1 MEQSKNVT
9 RNSFSVLGERDIP
22 ATARNT
28 DHHPPSAYN
37 LESKERHVTL
47 GLVPSQCH
55 AASKARAVT
64 RRDLAETLSVNQP
77 ANAKLEQWTN
87 VYLSSLRS
95 YTEAVVGRLKIVA
108 EFPEGDVAITNF
120 SQVGKTEDPS

>member
-1 MEQSKNVT
+1 M
-9 RNSFSVLGERDIP
+9 
-22 ATARNT
+22 
-28 DHHPPSAYN
+28 
-37 LESKERHVTL
+37 
-47 GLVPSQCH
+47 
-55 AASKARAVT
+55 T

-77 ANAKLEQWTN
+77 SNAKLEQRTN

-108 EFPEGDVAITNF
+108 EFPEGNVAITNF